1 MEPTMNRR
9 DFLKTMGA
17 VGSSALLCDSA
28 AAEASR
34 SDTEFVGVLVDT
46 TRCIGCRTCEEV
58 CAETNGLPIPD
69 IDSAESDNVFLERRN
84 PSVTQYSVINMFEG
98 DGDDVFVK
106 KQCMHCNQPAC
117 AAACLTKA
125 MLKTEEG
132 PVIWRED
139 KCMGCRFCMLSCPF
153 NIPKFEYDS
162 PVPRIM
168 KCNLCFARLGK
179 GEEPACVE
187 ECPEEAIVFGTRR
200 DLLDEARSRIY
211 AEPDRYV
218 HHIYGEHEAGGT
230 GWLYLAGVPFEQLGF
245 NTNLEMRAYPQLAK
259 GFLYSV
265 AVVFLLW
272 PPFLLG
278 VSRAN
283 GEKEDTIE
291 KEDPTR
297 IWRTDDRHE

>member
-1 MEPTMNRR
+1 MQMNRR

-17 VGSSALLCDSA
+17 VGSASLLGEP
-28 AAEASR
+28 AEANEGSA
-34 SDTEFVGVLVDT
+34 SNTEFVGVLVDT
-46 TRCIGCRTCEEV
+46 TVCIGCRSCEEA
-58 CAETNGLPIPD
+58 CAEANGLPVPD
-69 IDSAESDNVFLERRN
+69 IDSEGWDDVFQEYRN
-84 PSVTQYSVINMFEG
+84 PSVTQYSVVNQF
-98 DGDDVFVK
+98 GDDEEIYVK

-153 NIPKFEYDS
+153 NIPAFEYEK
-162 PVPRIM
+162 PVPSIV
-168 KCNLCFARLGK
+168 KCHLCFEALKEGD
-179 GEEPACVE
+179 EPACVE
-187 ECPEEAIVFGTRR
+187 TCPEEAIVFGPRR
-200 DLLDEARSRIY
+200 ELLDEARTRIY
-211 AEPDRYV
+211 SEPDKYV

-230 GWLYLAGVPFEQLGF
+230 GWMYLSAVPFDQLGF
-245 NTNLEMRAYPQLAK
+245 NTDIEMRAYPQLAK

-278 VSRAN
+278 LSRATQGDSE
-283 GEKEDTIE
+283 GEEEGD
-291 KEDPTR
+291 
-297 IWRTDDRHE
+297 HQ

>member
-1 MEPTMNRR
+1 MDRR
-9 DFLKTMGA
+9 GFLKSFLNTVGA
-17 VGSSALLCDSA
+17 VGGSTLLGSPVR
-28 AAEASR
+28 AAESQ
-34 SDTEFVGVLVDT
+34 SSTELMGVLVDT
-46 TRCIGCRTCEEV
+46 TLCVGCRTCEEA
-58 CAETNGLPIPD
+58 CALANDLPVPD
-69 IDSAESDNVFLERRN
+69 IESDGWEDVFDYRRN
-84 PSVTQYSVINMFEG
+84 PSVTQFSVVNRFDAAEE
-98 DGDDVFVK
+98 VFVK

-153 NIPKFEYDS
+153 NIPTFEYDS
-162 PVPRIM
+162 AMPRIR
-168 KCNLCFARLGK
+168 KCTLCWERLQD

-200 DLLDEARSRIY
+200 ELLDEARTRIY
-211 AEPDRYV
+211 SDPDTYVRY
-218 HHIYGEHEAGGT
+218 IYGEHEAGGT
-230 GWLYLAGVPFEQLGF
+230 GWLYLASVPFEQLGF
-245 NTNLEMRAYPQLAK
+245 NTDISMEAYPELAK

-278 VSRAN
+278 MSRAT
-283 GEKEDTIE
+283 GGAEEE
-291 KEDPTR
+291 ES
-297 IWRTDDRHE
+297 EQE

>member
-1 MEPTMNRR
+1 MDRR
-9 DFLKTMGA
+9 GFLKGFLNTISIVG
-17 VGSSALLCDSA
+17 GSSLLGSSVRAD
-28 AAEASR
+28 ESR
-34 SDTEFVGVLVDT
+34 ADTEFMGVLVDT
-46 TRCIGCRTCEEV
+46 TLCVGCRTCEEA
-58 CAETNGLPIPD
+58 CAQANGLPVPD
-69 IDSAESDNVFLERRN
+69 IESPGWEDVFDYQRN
-84 PSVTQYSVINMFEG
+84 PSVTQFSVVNRFDSTEE
-98 DGDDVFVK
+98 VFVK

-153 NIPKFEYDS
+153 NIPTFEYDS
-162 PVPRIM
+162 PMPRIR
-168 KCNLCFARLGK
+168 KCHLCFDRLQD

-200 DLLDEARSRIY
+200 DLLDEARARIY
-211 AEPDRYV
+211 GDPDTYV
-218 HHIYGEHEAGGT
+218 HYIYGEHEAGGT
-230 GWLYLAGVPFEQLGF
+230 GWLYLASVPFEQLGF
-245 NTNLEMRAYPQLAK
+245 NTDIEMEAYPELAK

-278 VSRAN
+278 VSRAT
-283 GEKEDTIE
+283 GGAEDSE
-291 KEDPTR
+291 QE
-297 IWRTDDRHE
+297 

>member
-1 MEPTMNRR
+1 MNRR
-9 DFLKTMGA
+9 DFLKT
-17 VGSSALLCDSA
+17 VGVVGGSTLLGGS
-28 AAEASR
+28 AEAAKSQSSR
-34 SDTEFVGVLVDT
+34 EFMSVLVDT
-46 TRCIGCRTCEEV
+46 TRCIGCRTCEAA
-58 CAETNGLPIPD
+58 CAEANGLPVPD
-69 IDSAESDNVFLERRN
+69 VDSLESEEVLLQRRN
-84 PSVTQYSVINMFEG
+84 TSVTQYSVINWFEK
-98 DGDDVFVK
+98 DGEDIYVK

-125 MLKTEEG
+125 MLKTEDG

-153 NIPKFEYDS
+153 DTPKFEYDR

-168 KCNLCFARLGK
+168 KCNLCFERLGE

-187 ECPEEAIVFGTRR
+187 ECPEEAIVFGARR
-200 DLLDEARSRIY
+200 ELLDEARGRIY
-211 AEPDRYV
+211 EEPDRYV

-230 GWLYLAGVPFEQLGF
+230 AWLYLAGVPFEELGF
-245 NTNLEMRAYPQLAK
+245 NTGLEMRPYPELAR

-278 VSRAN
+278 VSRAA
-283 GEKEDTIE
+283 GGSEDGSGTE
-291 KEDPTR
+291 ETSR
-297 IWRTDDRHE
+297 R